1 MIIDRRVDSFRK
13 WIIDSNVSRHMISDE
28 SIFIH
33 KQTINSTMTMIND
46 DVLKAHEI
54 DEIRIDL
61 KNQSVVM
68 TNVLY
73 VSDFDANLLSI
84 SVLNRKDFS
93 VIFHKKKIEMRKKNI
108 LIVTEIVK
116 KKCIFYVRSK
126 RHFESS
132 KKKFQKNSF
141 LIVNQWK

>member
-1 MIIDRRVDSFRK
+1 
-13 WIIDSNVSRHMISDE
+13 MISNKL
-28 SIFIH
+28 IIIH
-33 KQTINSTMTMIND
+33 KQTINNTMTIIND
-46 DVLKAHEI
+46 NVLKIHEI

-61 KNQSVVM
+61 KNQSIVI

-73 VSDFDANLLSI
+73 MFDFDANLLFI
-84 SVLNRKDFS
+84 SVLNKKNFS
-93 VIFHKKKIEMRKKNI
+93 IMFHKKKIEMRKKNI
-108 LIVTEIVK
+108 LIVTKIVK

-141 LIVNQWK
+141 LIVS